1 MSNKEIALSYRS
13 KGLSIIP
20 IWSLKQIERKPP
32 SYFIREFNNALEKN
46 KKKENP
52 LSDDEVYQDYV
63 TRVCKRAIINWTPFQ
78 KRLPTEQEVS
88 TWFDKWPDANIGI
101 VTGKISGFVVFDL
114 DSDHAVQYAEDE
126 GGFPDTPMVKTGKGS
141 HAYVQHP
148 GFEIRNDVNKK
159 LDIDIRADG
168 GYVVAPPSIHGSGN
182 HYQWEDCSSIFD
194 MQPAPCEPWM
204 IDYLKNITKD
214 SSKSTKKEPPKPSKS
229 VDTASKSGAQGDYA
243 DILNNGAVEGMRN
256 HTATKLIGHL
266 LGKGNDEAMVWE
278 LVRQWNAGKNNPPL
292 DETELRKSFDS
303 ITKLHDKNG
312 KKESEKKDIDVKQFL
327 DTQSKVVAEYDE
339 QYFRVPFAGPLLPIM
354 ESKMN
359 GGLIGGRTYVIG
371 GIPSACKTALANN
384 VADNICLNGHP
395 VLFFSYDDGRT
406 ELRYRSYSRF
416 SGFDI
421 EEFNN
426 CKLSKS
432 DVEAIYR
439 NDSISSISKLKY
451 TVQEILKVEDWA
463 QLIDKIHARHKKAPV
478 VMIDYLRKVK
488 TESNRMDERL
498 RVDEILS
505 ALTNMAKIYNIPVLV
520 ISELAR
526 DSYKTGQRLSMAS
539 FKESGTIEYE
549 ASWLGIL
556 AAVEDDGCTLKHDWE
571 RIINHDGNI
580 DLIVFKVKRGTGQ
593 TGRISLKLDKSKMTV
608 RDRIEAT
615 SANSVTLLMKKSKF
629 N

>member
-1 MSNKEIALSYRS
+1 MSNKDIALQYQ
-13 KGLSIIP
+13 KMGLSVIP
-20 IWSLKQIERKPP
+20 LKSPSMVSSGLPP
-32 SYFIREFNNALEKN
+32 KQFIRECKIPLVSWKEFQTRHPTVEEVTEWFN
-46 KKKENP
+46 
-52 LSDDEVYQDYV
+52 
-63 TRVCKRAIINWTPFQ
+63 
-78 KRLPTEQEVS
+78 
-88 TWFDKWPDANIGI
+88 KWPEANIGI
-101 VTGKISGFVVFDL
+101 VTGKISNLVVFDL
-114 DSDHAVQYAEDE
+114 DSDHAVQYANDE
-126 GGFPDTPMVKTGKGS
+126 GGFTNTPKVKTGKGY
-141 HAYVQHP
+141 HFYMKYP
-148 GFEIRNDVNKK
+148 GFEVRNDVRKD

-182 HYQWEDCSSIFD
+182 HYQWEDCSSILD
-194 MQPAPCEPWM
+194 IEPTPCEPWM
-204 IDYLKNITKD
+204 IDYLKDITKN
-214 SSKSTKKEPPKPSKS
+214 SSKSVKKEPPKPSKS
-229 VDTASKSGAQGDYA
+229 ADTASKSKAKGDYA
-243 DILNNGAVEGMRN
+243 EILINGAVEGMRN

-266 LGKGNDEAMVWE
+266 LNKGNDEAVVWE
-278 LVRQWNAGKNNPPL
+278 LVRQWNVGKNKPSL

-303 ITKLHDKNG
+303 IKKLHDKDG
-312 KKESEKKDIDVKQFL
+312 KKEPEKKDIDVKQFL

-371 GIPSACKTALANN
+371 GIPSASKTALANN
-384 VADNICLNGHP
+384 MADNICLNDHP

-426 CKLSKS
+426 RKLSKS

-463 QLIDKIHARHKKAPV
+463 QLIDKIHAHHKKAPV

-488 TESNRMDERL
+488 TGSNRMDERL

-505 ALTNMAKIYNIPVLV
+505 KLTEMAKSHNIPVLV

-539 FKESGTIEYE
+539 FKESGSIEYE

-556 AAVEDDGCTLKHDWE
+556 AAVEEDGFGYSLKNDWE
-571 RIINHDGNI
+571 RIINQDGNI
-580 DLIVFKVKRGTGQ
+580 DLIVFKAKRGTGV
-593 TGRISLKLDKSKMTV
+593 TGRIALKLDKSHMTV

-615 SANSVTLLMKKSKF
+615 KSDGVTPLRRASKF
-629 N
+629 D